1 MVPNRW
7 YPVLEASQLGRK
19 PVGVTR
25 LGRRLVLW
33 RDAAGSSVALPSRC
47 PHRGAA
53 LEQGRVVDGEL
64 TCPWHGF
71 RFAPDGACTRM
82 PCEGTEATP
91 PRALGGTQAKGSV
104 STRAA

>member
-33 RDAAGSSVALPSRC
+33 RDAAGSAVALPSRC

-53 LEQGRVVDGEL
+53 LKQGRVVDGEL